1 MIKISAGKTI
11 QYTIGPDLEEYT
23 DTIRS
28 CLDWISER
36 SCLVFVKVDCFALA
50 FVFVFFRET
59 LATTSSSHRLG
70 TTTMMAAGAGP
81 TLAGAQGE

>member
-1 MIKISAGKTI
+1 MNKISAGKTI

-50 FVFVFFRET
+50 FVFVFFLVIVFA
-59 LATTSSSHRLG
+59 LANEELLG
-70 TTTMMAAGAGP
+70 RHWRPHQVHIVWG
-81 TLAGAQGE
+81 QRQ